1 MSRNARVTNSSEL
14 LRGRKWVDGLNTF
27 QNIVHAQCT
36 WRVSFKNGG
45 FLDLSSV
52 ECFGWASA
60 NKRPPR
66 REKREFSQINMW
78 SLKMPARLCQ
88 QWRIQGRTGDPPPPL
103 FFLIFKPNWGP
114 NGRKSFL
121 RPLPY
126 PYLRVWMTAPPLPP
140 LICRSGSVI
149 GRGPLLSGSSF
160 AKGMKKSMNLRSF
173 GKTKPLSASFPL
185 KNFILTLSTN
195 FTFFINSFVYLFGR
209 LRRRELTHEHRNSQ
223 RVHLLQLITFSFF
236 RVRRAKRETRKWPH
250 AWLTARDAR
259 GTKTER
265 LSFFFSGSRRRFA
278 RLVASPLPR
287 ACTALTKS
295 EKKERLLA
303 VYHS

>member
-1 MSRNARVTNSSEL
+1 
-14 LRGRKWVDGLNTF
+14 
-27 QNIVHAQCT
+27 
-36 WRVSFKNGG
+36 
-45 FLDLSSV
+45 
-52 ECFGWASA
+52 
-60 NKRPPR
+60 
-66 REKREFSQINMW
+66 
-78 SLKMPARLCQ
+78 MPARLCQ
-88 QWRIQGRTGDPPPPL
+88 QGGIQGRGRGAPPPPPHP
-103 FFLIFKPNWGP
+103 IFRPNWDLGP
-114 NGRKSFL
+114 RGRKIFL
-121 RPLPY
+121 D
-126 PYLRVWMTAPPLPP
+126 TAPPPLSQGLDDWGFPLSQDLDDWGFPLSQGPDDRAPSYFRLNDRPPPLSQVEWPGPP
-140 LICRSGSVI
+140 LIWRSGFTT
-149 GRGPLLSGSSF
+149 GQGPLLSCSSF

-173 GKTKPLSASFPL
+173 YKTKPLSASFPL

-236 RVRRAKRETRKWPH
+236 RVRRAKRETRKWPQ

-265 LSFFFSGSRRRFA
+265 LSFFFSGCRRRFA
-278 RLVASPLPR
+278 RVVASPLPR

-295 EKKERLLA
+295 EEKERLLA